1 MPAVDD
7 TPIRAH
13 PVTLLVLLLIAAA
26 VVALGCFP
34 ALLQG
39 WIESLSPMV

>member
-1 MPAVDD
+1 MSAVDK

-13 PVTLLVLLLIAAA
+13 PVTLAVLLFIAAA
-26 VVALGCFP
+26 VLVLGCFP

-39 WIESLSPMV
+39 WIAHYYPAA